1 MNEVAR
7 WAQERGAERL
17 RLSVRTDNTHA
28 KALYQ
33 RAGFRLTDEPGD
45 LMPDGVRREQIML
58 RPLPPPAHP
67 TPSR

>member
-1 MNEVAR
+1 MAR
-7 WAQERGAERL
+7 WAQERGAELL
-17 RLSVRTDNTHA
+17 RLSVRTDNARA
-28 KALYQ
+28 KALYH

-58 RPLPPPAHP
+58 RPLQPPHL